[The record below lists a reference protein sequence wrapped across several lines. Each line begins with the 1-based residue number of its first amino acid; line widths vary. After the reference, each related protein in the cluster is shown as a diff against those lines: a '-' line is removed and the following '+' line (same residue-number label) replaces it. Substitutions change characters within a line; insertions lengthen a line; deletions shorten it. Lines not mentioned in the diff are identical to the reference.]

1 MQFES
6 MFKGLRERVE
16 MLIVL
21 SVLALVRAAG
31 AARVRGRR
39 AAEGYGTLEFAGLA
53 LLVVALVIAADKALD
68 APIDQMFKRLVGRI
82 GNIGADE

>member
-1 MQFES
+1 MQSTSKVNGF
-6 MFKGLRERVE
+6 RERVE

-21 SVLALVRAAG
+21 ALFALVRAAG

-39 AAEGYGTLEFAGLA
+39 AAAGYGTLEFAGLA

-68 APIDQMFKRLVGRI
+68 APIDQMFQRLVGRI
-82 GNIGADE
+82 GNIGAD

>member
-1 MQFES
+1 MQSTSKVNGF
-6 MFKGLRERVE
+6 RERVE

-21 SVLALVRAAG
+21 ALFALVRAAA

-39 AAEGYGTLEFAGLA
+39 VATGYGTLEFAGLA

-68 APIDQMFKRLVGRI
+68 APIDQMFQRLVGRI
-82 GNIGADE
+82 GNIGAD